1 VLVVNKRRTG
11 VLIAQTLLGLVL
23 LAAWLYLVDL
33 REIGRT
39 LSQARW
45 HFILLAAAIGLSS
58 GLVRAIRWRFVLSP
72 IALVPWIDLWL
83 ISMASSLVNFVIP
96 LRTGEIARSILLKQ
110 RHRVS
115 MAASLPTIAV
125 DRSFDLMAVLIL
137 GTLGGLSGIQ
147 LSGRLST
154 VLLVGGIV
162 FLVFVV
168 FLAIAILAG
177 DWLLA
182 LAARLLNGRLR
193 DSLQERILGILR
205 GFLTGFA
212 TVGRRPRMLIPM
224 LALSLLAAVMDSG
237 LYYCLLVSLGAYISP
252 AIVLT
257 GYALFALTFLVPGA
271 PGYVGSMEAF
281 GSLVFGALG
290 VGIELAASSVVLY
303 HALNAVILAAVGGI
317 AMWTLG
323 LRPSNAVR
331 SFIDAGETLPDRSN
345 PEA

>member
-45 HFILLAAAIGLSS
+45 HLILLAAAIGLCS
-58 GLVRAIRWRFVLSP
+58 GFVRA
-72 IALVPWIDLWL
+72 
-83 ISMASSLVNFVIP
+83 M
-96 LRTGEIARSILLKQ
+96 RTGEIARSILLKQ
-110 RHRVS
+110 RHRVPI
-115 MAASLPTIAV
+115 AASLPTIAV
-125 DRSFDLMAVLIL
+125 DRSLDLMAVLIL
-137 GTLGGLSGIQ
+137 GALGALSGIQ
-147 LSGRLST
+147 LGGRLST
-154 VLLVGGIV
+154 VLLAGGIFFLAFV
-162 FLVFVV
+162 AFLVF
-168 FLAIAILAG
+168 AILAG

-182 LAARLLNGRLR
+182 LAARLIKGRLR
-193 DSLQERILGILR
+193 VSLQERILGILQ
-205 GFLTGFA
+205 GFLAGFA

-224 LALSLLAAVMDSG
+224 LSLSLLTAIMDSG
-237 LYYCLLVSLGAYISP
+237 LFYLLIASLGAFISP

-303 HALNAVILAAVGGI
+303 HALNAVMLGVLGGT
-317 AMWTLG
+317 AMWVLG
-323 LRPSNAVR
+323 LRPSTAVR
-331 SFIDAGETLPDRSN
+331 SFVDAGEVSPLSDQPS
-345 PEA
+345 PEP